1 MNFLNIKYK
10 DTKMLTSNFKNID
23 ANQIATAR
31 QVYGVACH
39 FANIHAKSPS
49 ERYGLTK
56 VFNAVINKFY
66 KDADSFMTHGD
77 VSEFREWDCVPEQFS
92 HMIKA
97 TKKPKASKKPTAKT
111 DWSRPSKEALDIV
124 ARVEAKQKASAKPK
138 ATAKKETLT
147 SRVDSLESKMDKILE
162 ILSAK

>member
-97 TKKPKASKKPTAKT
+97 TKKPKASKKPKAKT

-138 ATAKKETLT
+138 ATAKKETLA